1 LTDTGVGSTSDVTPN
16 AAADHVSMAR
26 NRSGQSRR
34 PTDEDRRF
42 FDGLLFMRGLYA
54 ERGPQDV
61 TPVATIANVI
71 ASVNGSFK
79 ASPQP
84 LP

>member
-1 LTDTGVGSTSDVTPN
+1 LTDGGIGLKSDATSDTVAKN
-16 AAADHVSMAR
+16 AVMAR
-26 NRSGQSRR
+26 SRSEQSRR

>member
-1 LTDTGVGSTSDVTPN
+1 LTDAGIGSTSDVTAN
-16 AAADHVSMAR
+16 AAVDHASMAR

-54 ERGPQDV
+54 ERGPRDV
-61 TPVATIANVI
+61 TPVTTIANVI
-71 ASVNGSFK
+71 ASVNGSFQ

>member
-1 LTDTGVGSTSDVTPN
+1 MTDAFIGWKSDATST
-16 AAADHVSMAR
+16 AAANDASMAR

-61 TPVATIANVI
+61 TPVASLASVI
-71 ASVNGSFK
+71 ASVNGSFQ
-79 ASPQP
+79 ASPLP

>member
-1 LTDTGVGSTSDVTPN
+1 MTDAGIGPTSDAVGRF
-16 AAADHVSMAR
+16 AADHRSMAR
-26 NRSGQSRR
+26 NRSGQDRR

-54 ERGPQDV
+54 ERGPQDA
-61 TPVATIANVI
+61 TPVATIASVI
-71 ASVNGSFK
+71 ASVNGSFQ
-79 ASPQP
+79 ASPQT

>member
-1 LTDTGVGSTSDVTPN
+1 
-16 AAADHVSMAR
+16 MAR
-26 NRSGQSRR
+26 NRSGHPRR

-54 ERGPQDV
+54 ERGPQDA
-61 TPVATIANVI
+61 TPVETI
-71 ASVNGSFK
+71 ASVITSTNGSFQ
-79 ASPQP
+79 ASPQT

>member
-1 LTDTGVGSTSDVTPN
+1 MTDAGIGSTSDAVLSP
-16 AAADHVSMAR
+16 ADDHASMAR
-26 NRSGQSRR
+26 NRSEQSRR

-54 ERGPQDV
+54 EKGPQDA
-61 TPVATIANVI
+61 TPVATIASII
-71 ASVNGSFK
+71 AAVNGSFR
-79 ASPQP
+79 ASAQP